1 MARVHLSGAVSKGQE
16 YLRWKEDISKVA
28 RYVDAV
34 CRLCRRENV
43 KLFLKGDRCLSD
55 KCAINKR
62 NYAPGLHGQRRR
74 TKLSEYGLQLRE
86 KQKVKRTYG
95 LMESQ
100 FRSYFQ
106 KAARAQGV
114 TGINLLVLLERR
126 LDNVVYRMGFADSR
140 AQARQL
146 VRHGHMRVNG
156 RKVNIPSFLIKQ
168 GDAVEPREKSR
179 NMDVIRGNMEHIAQ
193 KQIPEWLHVDA
204 TAMRGVVQTLPSR
217 EDITMPI
224 QEQLIVELYSK

>member
-1 MARVHLSGAVSKGQE
+1 MAR
-16 YLRWKEDISKVA
+16 YL
-28 RYVDAV
+28 DAV
-34 CRLCRRENV
+34 CRLCRRENT

-62 NYAPGLHGQRRR
+62 NYAPGQHGQRRR
-74 TKLSEYGLQLRE
+74 TKLSEYGIQLRE

-95 LMESQ
+95 LLESQ

-106 KAARAQGV
+106 KAARSRGV
-114 TGINLLVLLERR
+114 TGSELLILLERR
-126 LDNVVYRMGFADSR
+126 LDNVVYRLGFADSR

-156 RKVNIPSFLIKQ
+156 RKVNIPSFLLRQ
-168 GDAVEPREKSR
+168 GDVIDTREKSR
-179 NMDVIRGNMEHIAQ
+179 RIELLRVNMERIGQ
-193 KQIPEWLHVDA
+193 KQIPEWLHMDA
-204 TAMRGVVQTLPSR
+204 TGMRGVVQMLPKR
-217 EDITMPI
+217 EDITMPF